1 MKTLYITYTH
11 GDEYPPYEIPDALI
25 ANPLAKERNVRYI
38 ETDLNRSFGVKT
50 PVSYEEKRAVEL
62 GEMLNDYDLV
72 IDIHRTTAQTKFC
85 GIVTKSDD
93 AVYTLPYG
101 VSAVI
106 QVDIQNSLISKA
118 RHGIA
123 LEYPNTFSV
132 HIGKVPLYRVKE
144 FVTAETHWID
154 FEETEQGIPYLVNEK
169 AYHGKCFLLEE
180 IHPNINSNFRE

>member
-11 GDEYPPYEIPDALI
+11 GDEHPPYEMPNALI

-38 ETDLNRSFGVKT
+38 ETDLNRSFGAKT
-50 PVSYEEKRAVEL
+50 PVSYEEKRAIEL
-62 GEMLNDYDLV
+62 EKILSEYDLV
-72 IDIHRTTAQTKFC
+72 VDIHRTTAQTKFC
-85 GIVTKSDD
+85 GIVTKPED

-101 VSAVI
+101 VNAVI

-118 RHGIA
+118 MHGIA

-132 HIGKVPLYRVKE
+132 HTGRVPLYRVLE
-144 FVTAETHWID
+144 FVTAEPDWID

-169 AYHGKCFLLEE
+169 AYHGKCFLLEK
-180 IHPNINSNFRE
+180 IHPNINSNFKQ